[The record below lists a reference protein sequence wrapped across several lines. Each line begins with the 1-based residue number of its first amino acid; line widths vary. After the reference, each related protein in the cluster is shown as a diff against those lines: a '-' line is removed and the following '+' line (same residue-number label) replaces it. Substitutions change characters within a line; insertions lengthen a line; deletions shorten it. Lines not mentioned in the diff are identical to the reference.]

1 MKINGALSLLAML
14 LAFAC
19 NHKKDEGVELK
30 LHLPAGKSFEYNTD
44 MVVEQTANEQKATTV
59 LKVNLIISAADSSAD
74 STKRLKA
81 VYDRLARQEK
91 TPTKDLKTDTET
103 PLKDSGMGLTTPGQI
118 LNTLFLNMKGKS
130 VFIHLDAADSIDAIT
145 GLEQTGEQIAAGLNL
160 PENEKAA
167 VSAAYRQYFSEEAL
181 KDLLMPAFAIYP
193 GHKVKEG
200 EQWQKTSAIK
210 AMATINLNITTT
222 YTLKSHKGSKA
233 VVDINSKM
241 GTGNVKGTQTG
252 TATIDTDTGLVT
264 DVVFEQVLSGE
275 INAISKI
282 KISSRAK

>member
-1 MKINGALSLLAML
+1 MRINGALALLAL
-14 LAFAC
+14 LLVFAC
-19 NHKKDEGVELK
+19 NDKKEEGIELK

-44 MVVEQTANEQKATTV
+44 MVVEQTANDQKATTV
-59 LKVNLIISAADSSAD
+59 LKMNLIISAADSSAD

-103 PLKDSGMGLTTPGQI
+103 PLKDSGMGLTTPQQI
-118 LNTLFLNMKGKS
+118 LNALFMNMKGKS
-130 VFIHLDAADSIDAIT
+130 FIIDLDAKDSIAAIS
-145 GLEQTGEQIAAGLNL
+145 GLEQTGEQITAGLNL
-160 PENEKAA
+160 PQNEKEA
-167 VSAAYRQYFSEEAL
+167 VSAAYRQYFSEAAL

-193 GHKVKEG
+193 GHPVKED

-210 AMATINLNITTT
+210 VMATINLDITTT
-222 YTLKSHKGSKA
+222 YTLKSLKGSKA
-233 VVDINSKM
+233 VVDISSKM

-275 INAISKI
+275 INAVSKI
-282 KISSRAK
+282 KISSRAR